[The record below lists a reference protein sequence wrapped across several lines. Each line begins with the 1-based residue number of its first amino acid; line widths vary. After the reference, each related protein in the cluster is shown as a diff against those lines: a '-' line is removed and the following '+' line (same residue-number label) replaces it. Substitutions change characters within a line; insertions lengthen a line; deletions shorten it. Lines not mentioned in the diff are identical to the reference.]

1 MTSSRHIQAADHAA
15 ALLRISLGVMYL
27 AHAWLKFHT
36 FTLAGTADFF
46 AKVGFPS
53 WLAYPV
59 TVAELGAGLL
69 LIVGFQARW
78 VALAMIPVLL
88 GATITHW
95 PNGWVFINTGGG
107 WEYPA
112 FLIVASVVV
121 ALLGNGAYA
130 IRGPVPRMQHA
141 Q

>member
-1 MTSSRHIQAADHAA
+1 METNNLERSGYAAT
-15 ALLRISLGVMYL
+15 LLRISLGVMYL
-27 AHAWLKFHT
+27 SHAWLKFHT

-59 TVAELGAGLL
+59 TLAEAGAGVL
-69 LIVGFQARW
+69 LIAGLHARW

-88 GATITHW
+88 GATWTHW
-95 PNGWVFINTGGG
+95 PNGWVFTNPGGG
-107 WEYPA
+107 WEYPV
-112 FLIVASVVV
+112 FLIVASATQ

-130 IRGPVPRMQHA
+130 LRPGWPRMQPAH
-141 Q
+141 

>member
-1 MTSSRHIQAADHAA
+1 MTSSRQIQAAYHAA

-46 AKVGFPS
+46 AKAGFPW

-59 TVAELGAGLL
+59 TFAELAAGLL
-69 LIVGFQARW
+69 LIAGFHARW
-78 VALAMIPVLL
+78 VALAMIPVLI

-95 PNGWVFINTGGG
+95 PNGWVFVNTGGG
-107 WEYPA
+107 WEYPV
-112 FLIVASVVV
+112 FLVVASVVV

-130 IRGPVPRMQHA
+130 LRGSVSRMQPA